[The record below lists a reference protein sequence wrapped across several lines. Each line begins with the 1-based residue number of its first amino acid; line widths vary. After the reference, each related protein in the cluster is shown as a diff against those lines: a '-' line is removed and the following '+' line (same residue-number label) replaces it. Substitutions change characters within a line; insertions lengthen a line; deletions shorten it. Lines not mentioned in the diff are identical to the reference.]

1 MKSNVKLAEF
11 IPHLPAQLQEGL
23 DALMKSG
30 ECEAELHRTISL
42 EALAAKGD
50 HCFIGYAS
58 TRTLDRDL
66 EIVMP
71 GGMDLSQ
78 FRKSPVLLWGHKWSE
93 PPIGKDETIENDNY
107 GLKTKSQMAST
118 PLAEDLWT
126 LVKAEMLKTS
136 SIGFIPLEMKHP
148 GDKEWGALMDKLNA
162 WPEFDKNAEMHG
174 VITRSILLEHSLV
187 SVPAN
192 VDALVT
198 SISAKGLSCPTILK
212 ELGKAIGSFHG
223 KINDIVLPPPPEVP
237 PATVKLY
244 HKLVKTP
251 EQIRLEL
258 ELEVQTMVAREMKI
272 LMGRI

>member
-11 IPHLPAQLQEGL
+11 LPHLPAQLQEGL
-23 DALMKSG
+23 DALMKTG
-30 ECEAELHRTISL
+30 ECPSELHRRVSFET
-42 EALAAKGD
+42 LAAKGE
-50 HCFIGYAS
+50 HTFVGYAS

-66 EIVMP
+66 EVVMP

-78 FRKSPVLLWGHKWSE
+78 FRKAPVLLWGHKWSE
-93 PPIGKDETIENDNY
+93 PPIGKDHTIENDGF
-107 GLKTKSQMAST
+107 GLKTKSEMAT
-118 PLAEDLWT
+118 TALAEDLWT

-136 SIGFIPLEMKHP
+136 SIGFIPLEVKSP
-148 GDKEWGALMDKLNA
+148 GDKDWGSLMDSMKG
-162 WPEFDKNAEMHG
+162 WPEWDKDAEIRA
-174 VITRSILLEHSLV
+174 VITKSILLEHSLV

-198 SISAKGLSCPTILK
+198 SISAKGLHLDTFLK
-212 ELGKAIGSFHG
+212 EVGKNIG
-223 KINDIVLPPPPEVP
+223 KINDIVVPPPEVP
-237 PATVKLY
+237 QVKLY

-258 ELEVQTMVAREMKI
+258 ELEVQAAVTREMKI